1 MLFLLGPILA
11 GLTRSMQ
18 KKKTDALAE
27 EKTTMQ
33 KKKGYPAYL
42 PRGSVFLFYCVCT
55 IVKEH
60 FRYGN
65 VALPNNSVQ
74 CFATTKNNVHVIY
87 IYIYIYIHIDKL
99 LPAQLLARI
108 IMVPYGRGMEGVRTM
123 WIYVRSTLYL
133 FMFLSQALA
142 KVVLSEELVLI
153 YI

>member
-1 MLFLLGPILA
+1 MYVVSFGADFSRINKINA
-11 GLTRSMQ
+11 

-42 PRGSVFLFYCVCT
+42 PRGSVFLFYRVCT

-60 FRYGN
+60 SRYGN

-87 IYIYIYIHIDKL
+87 IYIYTY
-99 LPAQLLARI
+99 
-108 IMVPYGRGMEGVRTM
+108 T
-123 WIYVRSTLYL
+123 
-133 FMFLSQALA
+133 
-142 KVVLSEELVLI
+142 
-153 YI
+153 